1 MDTLFINQ
9 NMMGPNPILILQE
22 LLANTPLQKGMRVLD
37 LGCGAGLSS
46 IYLAQQ
52 YDVDVFAVDLWTS
65 ATDNYNRFQSFQ
77 LDNQIIPLHADA
89 YNLPFAE
96 GFFDAIIS
104 IDAYHYFGNNHT
116 FFPKQIAPLLK
127 EGGIVALAFPSMKFQ
142 LSPSHIEEM
151 GELWEQEALKMW
163 QDISWWERIF
173 KNHLKQFQIKELNC
187 FDSAWQS
194 WLQTNNP
201 YAISDRAMIQKD
213 NNRFMN
219 LISITGH
226 L

>member
-1 MDTLFINQ
+1 MDNLFIQQ
-9 NMMGPNPILILQE
+9 NMMGPNPILILKE

-52 YDVDVFAVDLWTS
+52 YDIDVFAVDLWIS
-65 ATDNYNRFQSFQ
+65 ATDNYKRFLSFE
-77 LDNQIIPLHADA
+77 LDKQITPIHANA
-89 YNLPFAE
+89 YELPFAE
-96 GFFDAIIS
+96 GFFDAVIS
-104 IDAYHYFGNNHT
+104 VDAYHYFGNNQT
-116 FFPKQIAPLLK
+116 FFPEQLAPLLK
-127 EGGIVALAFPSMKFQ
+127 NDGIVALAFPSMKYP
-142 LSPSHIEEM
+142 LSPANIEEM
-151 GELWEQEALKMW
+151 GELWDKEALSMW
-163 QDISWWERIF
+163 QDISWWEVIF
-173 KNHLKQFQIKELNC
+173 KNHLKQFQIKEMNC
-187 FDSAWQS
+187 FESAWQS

-201 YAISDRAMIQKD
+201 YAISDRTMIQKD